1 MTRYYQAQPKPHR
14 TGVTQPDTG
23 PPVGTMGAIDTA
35 GYAEC
40 RFDIALSGQGIQS
53 LKLALLFYNSRC
65 GGWFKGAEYEFNSA
79 GQFAV
84 AGRTRGAT
92 VFLSIKEFTG
102 TAFEMSVDYAL
113 S

>member
-1 MTRYYQAQPKPHR
+1 MSRYYQAQPKPHR

-40 RFDIALSGQGIQS
+40 RFDIALSGQGIQR
-53 LKLALLFYNSRC
+53 LKLVLLFYNSRS
-65 GGWFKGAEYEFNSA
+65 GGWFEGAEYEFSSA

-84 AGRTRGAT
+84 SARTRGAT
-92 VFLSIKEFTG
+92 IFLMTKEFTG
-102 TAFEMSVDYAL
+102 TSFELSADYAM

>member
-1 MTRYYQAQPKPHR
+1 MARYYQAQPKPHR
-14 TGVTQPDTG
+14 SGITQPDAD
-23 PPVGTMGAIDTA
+23 PPVGTMGAVDTA

-40 RFDIALSGQGIQS
+40 RFDIALSGQDIQS

-65 GGWFKGAEYEFNSA
+65 GAWFEGAAYEFNKA

-84 AGRTRGAT
+84 AARTRGAT
-92 VFLSIKEFTG
+92 IFLMIREFTG
-102 TAFEMSVDYAL
+102 TSFELSADYAM

>member
-1 MTRYYQAQPKPHR
+1 MSRYYQTQPKPHR
-14 TGVTQPDTG
+14 VNIAQPDTD

-53 LKLALLFYNSRC
+53 LKLVLLFYNSRC
-65 GGWFKGAEYEFNSA
+65 GGWFAGAEYEFSSA

-84 AGRTRGAT
+84 SARTRGAT
-92 VFLSIKEFTG
+92 VFLMIKEFTG
-102 TAFEMSVDYAL
+102 TAFELSADYAM